1 MSVITARVTVMLFYT
16 THLHSILTFIKGFFF
31 LTFIISFDS
40 PSNSLNV
47 GREGIIKFYILEI

>member
-1 MSVITARVTVMLFYT
+1 MSVITARVMVILFYK
-16 THLHSILTFIKGFFF
+16 THLHSILTFIKGF

-47 GREGIIKFYILEI
+47 GREGIIKFYILET